1 MAQNQPTFGID
12 APGVVKTLGLVGV
25 ALLIITAV
33 AAAIHQPDIAAL
45 TLWPGCSM
53 TLASVLMVLTSTVGK
68 PFVIRRMIDQL
79 QLRGDDQVLDVG
91 CGRGLLLLD
100 AARQLTSGKATG
112 LDLWSTRD
120 QSGNAEAA
128 TRRNAELAN
137 LSGRVQVD
145 TGDMRQ
151 LPYAEASFDVII
163 SSLAIHNLPGRA
175 DRERAVREIVR
186 VLKPG
191 GRIALLDFR
200 HTGQYVQTLRAS
212 GITNATRSWPIFSMF
227 PCVWIVRA
235 GGSKT

>member
-1 MAQNQPTFGID
+1 MAQNKPTFGID
-12 APGVVKTLGLVGV
+12 APGVVKTLGFVGV

-33 AAAIHQPDIAAL
+33 AAIHQPDIAAL

-53 TLASVLMVLTSTVGK
+53 TVGSVLMLLTSTVGK

-79 QLRGDDQVLDVG
+79 QLRGDEQVLDVG

-100 AARQLTSGKATG
+100 AAQQLTGGKATG
-112 LDLWSTRD
+112 LDLWSTLD

-137 LSGRVQVD
+137 VSGRVQVD

-151 LPYAEASFDVII
+151 LPYADASFNVII
-163 SSLAIHNLPGRA
+163 SSLAIHNLPGKA
-175 DRERAVREIVR
+175 DREKAVREIVR

-191 GRIALLDFR
+191 GRIALMDFR
-200 HTGQYVQTLRAS
+200 YTSDYLRTLHAS
-212 GITNATRSWPIFSMF
+212 GIASATRSRPIFSMF

-235 GGSKT
+235 GGN